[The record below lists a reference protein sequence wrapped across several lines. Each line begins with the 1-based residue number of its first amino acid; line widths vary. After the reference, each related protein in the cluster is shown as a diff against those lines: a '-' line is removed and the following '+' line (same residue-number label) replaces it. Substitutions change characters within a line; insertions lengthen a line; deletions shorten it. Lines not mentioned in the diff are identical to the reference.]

1 MKKTLIEYVRDSAY
15 DVDSEVQ
22 LYLDKIKK
30 IDYLTY
36 KPFDFKIPH
45 FANTTERRAW
55 EIEQLRRTRYGHEG
69 ITGMMYQYTYFWHI
83 LSKGAGKRLPEFRR
97 GMQEMFS
104 IIESCL
110 YGEHQDGLYEGN
122 EGKGLILMGRRRW
135 GKSAGLSSAMYNA
148 ALHNPYARI
157 GFTSKD
163 EETVDIFFKDSLKTG
178 YDNLPSYLRMTTA
191 AGNSSRRMV
200 FAKKVKK
207 KDGTHDFVG
216 KQSIIFGRA
225 PTETAFEGT
234 GIKMFAIDE
243 IGKYSPSMLSRMWS
257 LTAPALAAD
266 DGITRLGVP
275 VLTGTAGDMDT
286 NGDDAKKF
294 WDKADDYGLIR
305 YAVFGWNGFRVDE
318 CGNENVVEGLK
329 YILDERIKRKRIS
342 SRDYYDFVI
351 QYPLEESDF
360 FVQSGDSPFD
370 IEILNNRMA
379 HLSIDPPQIV
389 RGYFRRVGGNVE
401 FVPKEDGDVQI
412 VEHPTDGNIYAAGC
426 DPTDGSEKANTGSN
440 LSFFIAK
447 GVSLDDDGI
456 DRGAVMQYTAKPQDI
471 TIAYEQCAMAC
482 EYYSNDRGDCEV
494 LIEKNRARM
503 IAHFELKSYQ
513 RYLAR
518 KPRRTGRSEERS
530 KIVQYGVHMDEALSD
545 EMIGEIDV
553 DSRSNI
559 ENYDFMDLLSEMCT
573 YSRENKRK
581 KGDRVDAWG
590 LTLLNLRTAIKKRL
604 LKKKTNVDQF
614 ANIGFS
620 FDKNGKLTR

>member
-1 MKKTLIEYVRDSAY
+1 MKQTLIEYVRDNAY
-15 DVDSEVQ
+15 DVDSQVQ

-30 IDYLTY
+30 IDLLTY
-36 KPFDFKIPH
+36 KPFQFKIPH

-69 ITGMMYQYTYFWHI
+69 ISGMMYQYSYFWKI
-83 LSKGAGKRLPEFRR
+83 LSKGEGLRYPEFRR

-110 YGEHQDGLYEGN
+110 YGEHADGLYGDN
-122 EGKGLILMGRRRW
+122 RGKGLILMGRRRW
-135 GKSAGLSSAMYNA
+135 GKSAGLSNAMYNA
-148 ALHNPYARI
+148 ALHNPHARI

-178 YDNLPSYLRMTTA
+178 YDNLPSYLRMTSA
-191 AGNSSRRMV
+191 AGNSSRRMY

-207 KDGTHDFVG
+207 NDGTHDFVG

-234 GIKMFAIDE
+234 GIRMFAIDE
-243 IGKYSPSMLSRMWS
+243 IGKYAAGMLSRMWS

-318 CGNENVVEGLK
+318 CGNENVIEGLK
-329 YILDERIKRKRIS
+329 FILSEREKRKRIS

-370 IEILNNRMA
+370 IEILNNRLS
-379 HLSIDPPQIV
+379 HLMIAPPEVQ
-389 RGYFRRVGGNVE
+389 RGYFRRVGDGVE
-401 FVPKEDGDVQI
+401 FVPSDNGDVQI
-412 VEHPTDGNIYAAGC
+412 LERPQKGEIYAAGC

-440 LSFFIAK
+440 LSFFIGKAITY
-447 GVSLDDDGI
+447 GDE
-456 DRGAVMQYTAKPQDI
+456 GAGKRSVMQYTAKPQDI

-482 EYYSNDRGDCEV
+482 EYYSNDKGDCEV
-494 LIEKNRARM
+494 LVEKNRARM
-503 IAHFELKSYQ
+503 IAHFELKGYQ
-513 RYLAR
+513 RYLAK
-518 KPRRTGRSEERS
+518 KPKKTGKSESRTKVVE
-530 KIVQYGVHMDEALSD
+530 YGVYMDEALSD
-545 EMIGEIDV
+545 EMIGEIDS
-553 DSRSNI
+553 DSRNHI
-559 ENYDFMDLLSEMCT
+559 DNYDFVDLLSEMCN
-573 YSRENKRK
+573 YSRDNKRK

-604 LKKKTNVDQF
+604 LRKKTDVDQF
-614 ANIGFS
+614 ANIGYKFE
-620 FDKNGKLTR
+620 NGKIKR